1 MNRILF
7 FVSIIIFSIFLGSQ
21 ITEGFLL
28 VPYWQSLSKTEF
40 YEYYHKFGPLISA
53 FYTTLTIVAV
63 LIPIRISI
71 YCYTNKLPS
80 LKYAATSSF
89 FALLVIA
96 LFYLYFKG
104 TNEQFYGAT
113 FDANQLKS
121 TLKSWEFMHWLRV
134 LMEVISLVFLIITLY
149 TLDKKRNNRRLI

>member
-40 YEYYHKFGPLISA
+40 YEYYSKFGQLISK
-53 FYTTLTIVAV
+53 FYTILTIVAV
-63 LIPIRISI
+63 LIPISISI
-71 YCYTNKLPS
+71 YCFFNKLPS
-80 LKYAATSSF
+80 LKYSVVSSF

-96 LFYLYFKG
+96 IFYIYFKE
-104 TNEQFYGAT
+104 TNEQFYEAT
-113 FDANQLKS
+113 FDTNQLKS
-121 TLKSWEFMHWLRV
+121 ALKSWKFMHWLRV
-134 LMEVISLVFLIITLY
+134 LIEVISLVFLIITLN
-149 TLDKKRNNRRLI
+149 TLDNKIKTIGN